1 MNNVQDPDVT
11 EPEASGGARKFNPW
25 ARHRA
30 RRLAL
35 QAIYQWQLSL
45 TDLGQLLGEFSVNDG
60 MKRVDP
66 EYFEVLVRG
75 VYTQVTTL
83 DEILTPRLDERTV
96 AQLDPVERAVLRI
109 AVFELLHRFDVP
121 PKVVID
127 EAVGLAQAFGSEH
140 SHSYVNGVL
149 DALARELRSAELPPR

>member
-1 MNNVQDPDVT
+1 MNNVQVPDVT
-11 EPEASGGARKFNPW
+11 EPGASGGGRKFNPW

-45 TDLGQLLGEFSVNDG
+45 TDLGQLLGEFSVSDG

-75 VYTQVTTL
+75 VYTQVVAL
-83 DEILTPRLDERTV
+83 DEILAPRLDERTV

-109 AVFELLHRFDVP
+109 AVFELLHRLDVP

>member
-1 MNNVQDPDVT
+1 MNDVQEPDVI
-11 EPEASGGARKFNPW
+11 EPEASGGGRKFNPW

-45 TDLGQLLGEFSVNDG
+45 TDLGQLLGEFSVSDG

-75 VYTQVTTL
+75 VYTQVVAL
-83 DEILTPRLDERTV
+83 DEILAPRLDERTV

-109 AVFELLHRFDVP
+109 AVFELLHRLDVP